1 MTLHLVLSLH
11 SQHGGACRAPGVLP
25 YLHCCTTCRVACLQ
39 PLAPQGINR
48 LGAGPRKPGIARP
61 VDPNRFIVQDLVP
74 EGVENDQDY
83 KRMVQD
89 VRPLLREVCALLL
102 CASAAL

>member
-1 MTLHLVLSLH
+1 MAVRTLLPLVAVLILQASPHRTAARHAGH
-11 SQHGGACRAPGVLP
+11 S
-25 YLHCCTTCRVACLQ
+25 
-39 PLAPQGINR
+39 QGINR

-89 VRPLLREVCALLL
+89 VRCGCALQAACAGCHYL
-102 CASAAL
+102 C

>member
-1 MTLHLVLSLH
+1 MLHALLKSAPASSL
-11 SQHGGACRAPGVLP
+11 
-25 YLHCCTTCRVACLQ
+25 T
-39 PLAPQGINR
+39 PQGINR

-89 VRPLLREVCALLL
+89 VRSLLHELCALVCGAALL
-102 CASAAL
+102 CVA

>member
-1 MTLHLVLSLH
+1 M
-11 SQHGGACRAPGVLP
+11 
-25 YLHCCTTCRVACLQ
+25 CL
-39 PLAPQGINR
+39 LQGINR

-89 VRPLLREVCALLL
+89 VRALLL
-102 CASAAL
+102 NRNLMFFLFCSAWPKACVLCCLLQFCLTGSYVLCHI

>member
-1 MTLHLVLSLH
+1 MTLRLVLSLY
-11 SQHGGACRAPGVLP
+11 SQHGGACRAPVVLS
-25 YLHCCTTCRVACLQ
+25 RVLYHLRSASLRT
-39 PLAPQGINR
+39 LTPQGINR

-89 VRPLLREVCALLL
+89 VRSLLKELRALLQGP
-102 CASAAL
+102 APRFN

>member
-1 MTLHLVLSLH
+1 M
-11 SQHGGACRAPGVLP
+11 
-25 YLHCCTTCRVACLQ
+25 CL
-39 PLAPQGINR
+39 LQGINR

-89 VRPLLREVCALLL
+89 VRALLL
-102 CASAAL
+102 VFPKKMIFAVLQRMAQSVRSVVSALGLPRKQLFAQQYLT

>member
-1 MTLHLVLSLH
+1 MAS
-11 SQHGGACRAPGVLP
+11 
-25 YLHCCTTCRVACLQ
+25 
-39 PLAPQGINR
+39 QGINR

-89 VRPLLREVCALLL
+89 VRFLLRVSVLY
-102 CASAAL
+102 